1 MGASPMPSLE
11 ELQSEMTNA
20 ILEGDVNRIAGEL
33 TSPRSD
39 AAARFNIYRNNTFL
53 SLMRHLRSVFPV
65 TARLGDER
73 FFLYAAHQYVRRH
86 PPREARLTV
95 YGSDFAKFLS
105 SFPPA
110 RHAPLLAEMAA
121 FEWAVHDA
129 LTTAEQP
136 PLAAAALCNFRQ
148 GSGQLYL
155 ELQPSLRFAL
165 SRWPLLSLWKS
176 EGEPDAVPSPR
187 HSRIALYRHGD
198 NVRVLELTSAS
209 FSFWRTLRRS
219 EALENAAE
227 RALARDPQFDLV
239 AEIQALFNAALVTA
253 ISSSIAK

>member
-1 MGASPMPSLE
+1 MGVWPMRSLV
-11 ELQSEMTNA
+11 ELQSEMTRA

-39 AAARFNIYRNNTFL
+39 AAARFSIYRNNMFL

-86 PPREARLTV
+86 PPREVRLTV
-95 YGSDFAKFLS
+95 YGDGFARFLS

-110 RHAPLLAEMAA
+110 QNAPLLAEMAA
-121 FEWAVHDA
+121 FEWAVHGA
-129 LTTAEQP
+129 LTAAERP

-148 GSGQLYL
+148 GSGQLRL
-155 ELQPSLRFAL
+155 ELQPSLGFAL

-187 HSRIALYRHGD
+187 HSRIAVYRHGD

-209 FSFWRTLRRS
+209 FSFWRSLKCGD
-219 EALENAAE
+219 ALDRAAE

-239 AEIQALFNAALVTA
+239 DEIQALFNAALVTA
-253 ISSSIAK
+253 INASIAE